1 MAQRGERSG
10 HRRAP
15 GTEGPRDSTGRQP
28 VDSQQQSPIS
38 GSIAEV
44 VLPWRVDKLG
54 LWSFQVIANPGGMA
68 RPVGELQNL
77 PS

>member
-1 MAQRGERSG
+1 VNAAVTV
-10 HRRAP
+10 AP
-15 GTEGPRDSTGRQP
+15 PALKVRVTAPDDKP